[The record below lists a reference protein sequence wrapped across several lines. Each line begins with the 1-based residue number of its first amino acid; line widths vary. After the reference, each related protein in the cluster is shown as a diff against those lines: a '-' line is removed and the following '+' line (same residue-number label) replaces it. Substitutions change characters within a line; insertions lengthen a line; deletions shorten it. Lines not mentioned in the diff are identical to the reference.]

1 VAGCVGKY
9 RHHDRRCADIPE
21 TPRARRCRLFGSLES
36 AVFDLRF
43 ALALLAGTMACLWLP
58 VPPGVGLLC
67 GMAAIAVL
75 IAVALPSPSRRKW
88 RWLAVF
94 ALGFALAGTHAVVA
108 LHRQLPPKME
118 HTQVALIGTVVALP
132 QHEARR
138 TRFVLR
144 VDDAPTQPQALRGRL
159 VRLAWYDDFDARS
172 FNPRGFDARATPADA
187 PRLRLTAGSR
197 WALTAKLRAPRGLR
211 NPGGVDS
218 EKHALVDRI
227 VASGHVRDP
236 AAARE
241 TARPRGLH
249 AWREAMSQRIADA
262 VRGDGARF
270 VRALALGDTRG
281 LSDEDWARLRATG
294 LTHLIAISGFHVGL
308 VAGFFALI
316 ARALWWLCPGLG
328 RRMPR
333 AQAAVLAA
341 LCGAALYAALAG
353 FALPTVRTVL
363 MIAVVAAARL
373 SRRGWR
379 PVDALS
385 LASIA
390 VLLCDPLSALTAGFW
405 LSFGGVAWL
414 LWCLPRGSGHLFRDF
429 LSAQA
434 VATIGL
440 LPLGAVLFG
449 QASLAG
455 PLTNLIAIPW
465 WSLVV
470 VPLSLL
476 GTALDTLHAG
486 WGAPLWR
493 LAAMLFDPSWRLFAW
508 IGDSPLALYWLPEP
522 GWYALPLALLAAFCW
537 LLPRGAPGKPLALLL
552 WLPLLWPDR
561 DPPRAGEAE
570 LVMFDVGQGLSVLV
584 RTAHHQLLFDMGPAV
599 PEGFDAG
606 ERAVVPA
613 LRALGVRALDAAVI
627 SHGDND
633 HAGGFDAVAAVFPMT
648 RRYAPAGSGLDARIA
663 DLRECRAGTA
673 WTWDGVRFRFLHPP
687 PHFPYLRNE
696 SSCVLRVETA
706 HGAFLLTGDIGEV
719 VERDLLRRDPAALRA
734 EVVLVAHHGSDGSS
748 DPGFVAATGA
758 RFAAV
763 SAGYGNRFRHP
774 KPEVVDLWRHHGA
787 RTPLTAEAGALRFR
801 LGPEGM
807 TFASERGRH
816 RRMWDAAGRQAW
828 ARGLSYGDADGAP
841 RAAATPGEI
850 RDDRRC
856 PCP

>member
-1 VAGCVGKY
+1 M
-9 RHHDRRCADIPE
+9 
-21 TPRARRCRLFGSLES
+21 
-36 AVFDLRF
+36 FDLRF

-58 VPPGVGLLC
+58 EPPGVVLLSC
-67 GMAAIAVL
+67 MATAALL
-75 IAVALPSPSRRKW
+75 IATAQPPLSRGKS

-94 ALGFALAGTHAVVA
+94 ALGFTLAGAHAVLV
-108 LHRQLPPKME
+108 LHRQLPPPME
-118 HTQVALIGTVVALP
+118 HHQVALTGTVVELP

-144 VDDAPTQPQALRGRL
+144 VDDTPAVPHALRGRR
-159 VRLAWYDDFDARS
+159 VRLAWYDDFDA
-172 FNPRGFDARATPADA
+172 PTTPVDA
-187 PRLRLTAGSR
+187 PRLRVAAGSR
-197 WALTAKLRAPRGLR
+197 WTLSAKLRAPRGLR
-211 NPGGVDS
+211 NPGGVDG
-218 EKHALVDRI
+218 EKYALVERI
-227 VASGHVRDP
+227 VATGYVRDP
-236 AAARE
+236 ASARE
-241 TARPRGLH
+241 MARPRGLH
-249 AWREAMSQRIADA
+249 AWREAMSGRIASA
-262 VRGDGARF
+262 VRTDGARF

-281 LSDEDWARLRATG
+281 LSDDDWSRLRATG

-308 VAGFFALI
+308 VAGFFAL
-316 ARALWWLCPGLG
+316 AVRALWWLLPALG
-328 RRMPR
+328 RRIPR
-333 AQAAVLAA
+333 PQAAIVAA

-385 LASIA
+385 LAAIA
-390 VLLCDPLSALTAGFW
+390 VLLCDPLSTLTAGFW

-414 LWCLPRGSGHLFRDF
+414 LWCLPRGSGHPVRDF

-455 PLTNLIAIPW
+455 PFTNLIAIPW

-476 GTALDTLHAG
+476 GTALETLHAS

-493 LAAMLFDPSWRLFAW
+493 LAAALFDPSWRLFAW
-508 IGDSPLALYWLPEP
+508 IGDSPLALWWLPEP
-522 GWYALPLALLAAFCW
+522 GWYALSLALLAAFCW

-561 DPPRAGEAE
+561 DLPRHGEAE

-584 RTAHHQLLFDMGPAV
+584 RTRHHRLLFDMGPAV

-633 HAGGFDAVAAVFPMT
+633 HAGGFAAVAGVFPIA
-648 RRYAPAGSGLDARIA
+648 RRYAPEGGGLDTKIPA
-663 DLRECRAGTA
+663 LRHLGLRNCRADAA

-719 VERDLLRRDPAALRA
+719 VERDLLRRDPAAVRA

-748 DPGFVAATGA
+748 DPAFVAATGA
-758 RFAAV
+758 RFAPV

-774 KPEVVDLWRHHGA
+774 KPAVVDLWRHHGA

-801 LGPEGM
+801 LGPDGVAFE
-807 TFASERGRH
+807 TERGRH
-816 RRMWDAAGRQAW
+816 RRMWDAAGRQAR
-828 ARGLSYGDADGAP
+828 ARRLSYGDDDGASP
-841 RAAATPGEI
+841 CRGDAGRTP
-850 RDDRRC
+850 DDMLDGRRR

>member
-1 VAGCVGKY
+1 
-9 RHHDRRCADIPE
+9 
-21 TPRARRCRLFGSLES
+21 
-36 AVFDLRF
+36 VFDLRF
-43 ALALLAGTMACLWLP
+43 ALALLAGTVACLWLP
-58 VPPGVGLLC
+58 VPPSGVLLGC
-67 GMAAIAVL
+67 MAFAAML
-75 IAVALPSPSRRKW
+75 IATALPPRTRRDL
-88 RWLAVF
+88 RGLTVF
-94 ALGFALAGTHAVVA
+94 ALGFVLAGVHAVA
-108 LHRQLPPKME
+108 TLDRQLPPTME
-118 HTQVALIGTVVALP
+118 HMQFTLVGTVVELP

-144 VDDAPTQPQALRGRL
+144 VDDARMQPPALRGRR
-159 VRLAWYDDFDARS
+159 VRLAWYDDFDVPAMQ
-172 FNPRGFDARATPADA
+172 ADA
-187 PRLRLTAGSR
+187 PRLRVAAGSR
-197 WALTAKLRAPRGLR
+197 WTLTAKLRAPRGLR
-211 NPGGVDS
+211 NPGGIDA
-218 EKHALVDRI
+218 EKHALVERI
-227 VASGHVRDP
+227 VASGYVRDP
-236 AAARE
+236 ESARE
-241 TARPRGLH
+241 KTGPRGLH

-262 VRGDGARF
+262 VRTDGARF

-316 ARALWWLCPGLG
+316 ARALWWLCPTLG

-333 AQAAVLAA
+333 PQAAILAA
-341 LCGAALYAALAG
+341 LCGAVLYAALAG

-363 MIAVVAAARL
+363 MIAVVAAARVW
-373 SRRGWR
+373 RHGWR

-385 LASIA
+385 LALIA
-390 VLLCDPLSALTAGFW
+390 VLLFDPLSALTAGFW

-414 LWCLPRGSGHLFRDF
+414 LWCLPQGVGHPLRDF

-440 LPLGAVLFG
+440 LPLVAVMFG
-449 QASLAG
+449 QVSLAG

-476 GTALDTLHAG
+476 GTGLESLHAG

-493 LAAMLFDPSWRLFAW
+493 LAATLFDPSWRLFSW
-508 IGDSPLALYWLPEP
+508 IGDSPMALYWLPEP
-522 GWYALPLALLAAFCW
+522 AWYALPLALLAAFCW
-537 LLPRGAPGKPLALLL
+537 LLPHGAPGKPLALLL

-561 DPPRAGEAE
+561 DAPRPGEAE
-570 LVMFDVGQGLSVLV
+570 LVVFDVGQGLSVLV
-584 RTAHHQLLFDMGPAV
+584 RTAHHRLLFDMGPAV

-633 HAGGFDAVAAVFPMT
+633 HAGGFEAVAAVFPMT
-648 RRYAPAGSGLDARIA
+648 RRYAPEGSGLASRIA
-663 DLRECRAGTA
+663 GLRDCRAGSE

-706 HGAFLLTGDIGEV
+706 HGALLLTGDIGEV
-719 VERDLLRRDPAALRA
+719 IERDLLRREPTAVRA
-734 EVVLVAHHGSDGSS
+734 QVVLVAHHGSDSSS
-748 DPGFVAATGA
+748 DPAFVATTGA
-758 RFAAV
+758 RFAPI

-787 RTPLTAEAGALRFR
+787 RTPSTAESGALRFR
-801 LGPEGM
+801 LGSHGTTFEG
-807 TFASERGRH
+807 ERGRH
-816 RRMWDAAGRQAW
+816 RRMWDAAGRQAR
-828 ARGLSYGDADGAP
+828 ARGLSYCDAGQAHP
-841 RAAATPGEI
+841 GLVQAAHPCTAAAPN
-850 RDDRRC
+850 DRGC